1 MSNKNKVVIKA
12 DEGNG
17 IKQPAENM
25 LTNEF
30 TARTGYTPTAE
41 EWETITANYNEFPG
55 DKDAFCAAWCK
66 LYPTKAGQI
75 DRERKEAERRERE
88 TERVINWVSRFV
100 RRHDGQAIDREAFEV
115 IAAKFNRLTFKFNVF
130 KLKDWHG
137 ITAGWSCEMWRNYWA
152 LHSACAYF
160 G

>member
-1 MSNKNKVVIKA
+1 
-12 DEGNG
+12 
-17 IKQPAENM
+17 M

-30 TARTGYTPTAE
+30 TARTGYTPTAK
-41 EWETITANYNEFPG
+41 EWEVITESYNEFPG

-66 LYPTKAGQI
+66 LYPTQAGQM
-75 DRERKEAERRERE
+75 DRERKEAEKRERE

-100 RRHDGQAIDREAFEV
+100 RRHDGRAIDREAFEV

-130 KLKDWHG
+130 NLKDWHG
-137 ITAGWSCEMWRNYWA
+137 VTSGWSCEMWRNYWA